1 MDVKQTRPL
10 LGDLSPAQFMRRHW
24 QKKPL
29 LVRRAIPGFKPLLSR
44 AGLFALAG
52 KEDVES
58 RLIRKSG
65 QGWTMQSGPF
75 GRRGF
80 PHAGTPGWTLLV
92 QGVNLHHAG
101 AHALLGEFRFL
112 PDARLDDLMISW
124 ASVGGGVGPHVDSYD
139 VFLLQA
145 SGRRRWQIGRQQDV
159 SLQPGVPLK
168 ILQHFEPE
176 EEFVLDAGDMLYLP
190 PGYAHDGVALP
201 APDENGQLADCMT
214 YSIGF
219 RAPGREALAAQLLHR
234 LADFGEDAADSAS
247 GIPQRLYRDGAQGAT
262 DKPGKMPKTLLA
274 FARKSVDRAL
284 ADPLAL
290 ACALGELLTEPMA
303 SVYFDGHDAT
313 DDAPEAAEVLADLCV
328 TGLSLSP
335 KTRMLYDDD
344 HIFINGESY
353 RAKGRD
359 AALMHKLADDRSLA
373 ATRLR
378 RASHAALALLRDW
391 QVAGW
396 LEPLPH
402 GSEDK
407 TQGTRLQSSP

>member
-1 MDVKQTRPL
+1 MDVKQTRSL
-10 LGDLSPAQFMRRHW
+10 LGDLSPVQFMRRHW

-29 LVRRAIPGFKPLLSR
+29 VVHGAIPGFKPLLSR
-44 AGLFALAG
+44 AALFSLAG
-52 KEDVES
+52 QDDVES
-58 RLIRKSG
+58 RLIRKSE
-65 QGWTMQSGPF
+65 QGWTMKSGPF
-75 GRRGF
+75 SRRSF
-80 PHAGTPGWTLLV
+80 PPVNTPGWTLLV
-92 QGVNLHHAG
+92 QGVDLHHAG

-112 PDARLDDLMISW
+112 PDARLDDMMISW
-124 ASVGGGVGPHVDSYD
+124 ASEGGGVGPHVDSYD

-159 SLQPGVPLK
+159 SLQAGVPLK

-190 PGYAHDGVALP
+190 PGYAHDGVAVP
-201 APDENGQLADCMT
+201 APEVHGEPADCMT

-219 RAPGREALAAQLLHR
+219 RAPGRDALAAQLLHR
-234 LADFGEDAADSAS
+234 LADFGDDAADNATAR
-247 GIPQRLYRDGAQGAT
+247 PQRLYRDAAQGAT
-262 DKPGKMPKTLLA
+262 DKPGKMPKALLG

-284 ADPLAL
+284 TDPLAL
-290 ACALGELLTEPMA
+290 ACALGELMTEPKA
-303 SVYFDGHDAT
+303 SVYFDGHDAS
-313 DDAPEAAEVLADLCV
+313 DDAAVAAEVLADLCV
-328 TGLSLSP
+328 TGLRLNL

-359 AALMHKLADDRSLA
+359 AALMHKLADNRSLA
-373 ATRLR
+373 ASRLQ

-396 LEPLPH
+396 LEPLPYPPDAKAH
-402 GSEDK
+402 DAG
-407 TQGTRLQSSP
+407 L